1 MGQTLAQALS
11 QVFDPTVLAVIALA
25 AMYGTLFGSIPG
37 LSATMAVALIVPL
50 TYFLSPLAA
59 LAAVITLE
67 ACAISAGD
75 IPSALVRIPGT
86 PASAAYA
93 DDLYHLAQRGH
104 YERALGVAITFSV
117 IGGLFGVAVLILFA
131 RPFADVATLFTVV
144 EYFWLYVLGLGCAVV
159 VSRGS
164 ALKGAFALLLGL
176 LFSTVGLSPVH
187 TAARFT
193 FGRPEL
199 YQGISFIPALV
210 GLFGL
215 SEVLRNV
222 RTLGGPAT
230 VTRLAVQAPAA
241 SLLGGLGQSVK
252 TVFGGALELLWRR
265 PRQVLQASAIGTAIG
280 ILPGAG
286 ADIAAWVSYGV
297 SKRSSS
303 TPDEYGRG
311 SLEGVADAGAAN
323 NSALAGAWVPA
334 LTLGI
339 PGDSITAI
347 VLGIMMMKNLQPGPE
362 IFDQQAGLIYSLY
375 LVFILANLALLPAG
389 FLAVRASGA
398 LIRVP
403 RHTLLP
409 VIVLFCVLGSYSI
422 AGSYFDV
429 GLMLAM
435 GVLGF
440 VLERRDV
447 PVAPIVLGIILG
459 GPLEERFVQ
468 AMTASQ
474 GSLTIFF
481 ARPLAAALGIIAIAV
496 WLVPAFTTW
505 RARRRRIG

>member
-1 MGQTLAQALS
+1 MSILGEALAQVL
-11 QVFDPTVLAVIALA
+11 DPTVLIVIAA
-25 AMYGTLFGSIPG
+25 AAAYGTLFGSIPG
-37 LSATMAVALIVPL
+37 LSATMAVALVVPL

-59 LAAVITLE
+59 LAAVVTLE

-93 DDLYHLAQRGH
+93 DDLYQLAQRGRYH
-104 YERALGVAITFSV
+104 SALGVCIAFSAL
-117 IGGLFGVAVLILFA
+117 GGLFGVAVLWLFA
-131 RPFADVATLFTVV
+131 QPFARLATLFTVV

-193 FGRPEL
+193 LGRPEL
-199 YQGISFIPALV
+199 YQGVSFIPALV

-222 RTLGGPAT
+222 RTVGRP
-230 VTRLAVQAPAA
+230 VRLA
-241 SLLGGLGQSVK
+241 SVPDAV
-252 TVFGGALELLWRR
+252 THPNSTSVFGGALTLFRRR
-265 PRQVLQASAIGTAIG
+265 PRQALQASAIGTLIG

-297 SKRSSS
+297 SKRTSA
-303 TPDEYGRG
+303 TPEEYGRG

-362 IFDQQAGLIYSLY
+362 IFDKQAVLVHSLY
-375 LVFILANLALLPAG
+375 LVFVLANLALLPAG
-389 FLAVRASGA
+389 YLAVRASGM
-398 LIRVP
+398 LVRVP

-409 VIVLFCVLGSYSI
+409 IIVLFCVLGSYAI

-429 GLMLAM
+429 GIMLMM

-440 VLERRDV
+440 ALERWQV
-447 PVAPIVLGIILG
+447 PIGPVVLGIILG
-459 GPLEERFVQ
+459 GPLEERFIQ

-474 GSLTIFF
+474 GSLAVFF
-481 ARPLAAALGIIAIAV
+481 SRPSAAILGALALLV
-496 WLVPAFTTW
+496 WLLPAIGAW
-505 RARRRRIG
+505 RTPSSAAESASARTRE